1 MMIYST
7 TRPLLLVT
15 ASVDKIVL
23 KKPISVDFDLKI
35 VGSVIWV
42 GRSSIVLQ
50 LVVSQ
55 SEKEGSDDSDSI
67 ALAANFIFVA
77 RDSKTGKAAPVNRL
91 SPETELEK
99 LLFEQTEAT
108 HNLKKRKRGGELK
121 NLK

>member
-42 GRSSIVLQ
+42 GRSSIGVQ

-67 ALAANFIFVA
+67 ALTVNFIFVA
-77 RDSKTGKAAPVNRL
+77 RDSKTR
-91 SPETELEK
+91 K
-99 LLFEQTEAT
+99 L
-108 HNLKKRKRGGELK
+108 GSSS
-121 NLK
+121 